1 MVDRD
6 QIGIISRIKIREC
19 LIKFDYCIRGNVEF
33 WINDEQINSGFN
45 NLIIGD
51 EVVVLIQRNE
61 FLFEFLDQSFRYYI
75 DFVMFVIEIIE
86 TIL

>member
-1 MVDRD
+1 MVL
-6 QIGIISRIKIREC
+6 II
-19 LIKFDYCIRGNVEF
+19 V
-33 WINDEQINSGFN
+33 
-45 NLIIGD
+45 IGD

-61 FLFEFLDQSFRYYI
+61 FLFEFLNKSFGYYI

>member
-1 MVDRD
+1 MVNGEFESLTRFVNSDLSKKKKKKVVDRD

-45 NLIIGD
+45 NCN
-51 EVVVLIQRNE
+51 R
-61 FLFEFLDQSFRYYI
+61 
-75 DFVMFVIEIIE
+75 
-86 TIL
+86 